1 MNNYDSI
8 KNMSLED
15 VGHYL
20 CEAMDYAAPLDKS
33 GCDVCPMWSICSTSD
48 FKDNGWVNWLK
59 EEKSHDDD

>member
-8 KNMSLED
+8 KNMTIDEMGHFLCGVMDD
-15 VGHYL
+15 V
-20 CEAMDYAAPLDKS
+20 APIYS
-33 GCDVCPMWSICSTSD
+33 TGCDICPMWHICSAQD

>member
-1 MNNYDSI
+1 MNNYDSM
-8 KNMSLED
+8 KSMSLED

-20 CEAMDYAAPLDKS
+20 CEQMDYVAPEDNS
-33 GCDVCPMWSICSTSD
+33 GCDICPMWHICSAQD